1 MKNKVLELNLV
12 MQILLGMICGIL
24 LGGLRLVIA
33 DVTSI
38 DALVYLLDVIK
49 VFGTLFTGALRA
61 VAPILVFALIMNT
74 IASHKGGSSANMKG
88 IVKVYIISTFV
99 AALIAVVISF
109 INPIELT
116 LDAGATDINS
126 APTSVVDVL
135 LNVLNNIVDNPINA
149 LATANYLG
157 VLFWALLIGFMLKD
171 ANESTKNFLS
181 DFSHAISKIVQL
193 IIKFAPLGIMG
204 LIYASIVDV
213 GLVEVL
219 KYGQLLTNLLLAMG
233 ILALIINPLIVYY
246 LSRQNPYPLVF
257 RCLKESGLTAFFTRS
272 SAANIPINMQLAE
285 DLGIDDELYNIS
297 IPLGST
303 VNMGGAAITITT
315 LTLAAAYTVG
325 IDVTFLMA
333 LMLSLLAALS
343 ACGASG
349 VSGGSLL
356 LIPMACSLFGISAD
370 IAAQVVGIGF
380 VISIVQDSCETALNS
395 SSDILYTAAIDLQTK
410 RKAK

>member
-1 MKNKVLELNLV
+1 MKNKILELNLV